1 MTAGDT
7 LLLQAY
13 GDARFLQQAR
23 FCILTAQARG
33 LNAPG
38 GPRVLVYTDQPAH
51 FAELGPNVTAVA
63 VTADQLHRWR
73 GTIDFVHRV
82 KLEVMLHALATVG
95 ERLLYVDCDTY
106 FRVDPQTLFA
116 RIAPGHTLMRVSEG
130 AFSNRS
136 NGIQRKMQAFV
147 RRHTFQLANGE
158 TVRIPEH
165 TEMWDAGVIGIH
177 AADTRLIRRA
187 LELTDAMYPLYPKH
201 VIEQVAVSFVLQTAS
216 AVGAAGDAVYHYWRY
231 TTEFARILEDFFA
244 ASAGRPRDE
253 VATAAVALSP
263 HGTPGRTRRWYAR
276 LLGGR
281 R

>member
-1 MTAGDT
+1 MTPGDT

-38 GPRVLVYTDQPAH
+38 GPRVLVYTDSPAS
-51 FAELGPNVTAVA
+51 FADLGADVTPVPVTAE
-63 VTADQLHRWR
+63 QMRRWR
-73 GTIDFVHRV
+73 GDIDFVHRA
-82 KLEVMLHALATVG
+82 KLEAVLHALASAVG
-95 ERLLYVDCDTY
+95 PLLYVDSDTY
-106 FRVDPQTLFA
+106 FTVDPATLFE

-147 RRHTFQLANGE
+147 RRHAFQLKGGE

-177 AADTRLIRRA
+177 AADAPLVRRA
-187 LELTDAMYPLYPKH
+187 LELTDAMFPLYRKH
-201 VIEQVAVSFVLQTAS
+201 VIEQVAVSFVLQTRS
-216 AVGAAGDAVYHYWRY
+216 ALEAAGDDVYHYWRY
-231 TTEFARILEDFFA
+231 TTEFAPILDDFFA
-244 ASAGRPRDE
+244 ATAGRPLDE
-253 VATAAVALSP
+253 VAAAAVALSP
-263 HGTPGRTRRWYAR
+263 RGTPVAKRRWYSR